1 MDSKSCRWCCLFLVL
16 LLVITIAII
25 IAFVFHNA
33 PAEETG
39 TEPVP
44 WMSIRE
50 KGIFKVG
57 LVLTSSSDTGT
68 GIGGWIQAFSTGRSC
83 QTERFVFKAG
93 SATEIFMDDPAGCT
107 GFKMDANDT
116 MLIKVKKE
124 SGGNIVVHQ
133 VKVMLEDGRE
143 YSAFVQSQ
151 NETLAE
157 SFPLKIQSKARK
169 LAMYLNY
176 KQVKPNPRKLEYINE
191 TKVEL
196 RLDGDSHISCQTNP
210 LPWPAKEGTTVLQDL
225 KFLGTCHTF
234 NLLNI
239 RNNLEARYTGPKEG
253 EFIVT
258 KILLKSTEPQVQT
271 AEWRMMSVMTGVP
284 EKTWISLFFD
294 GG

>member
-1 MDSKSCRWCCLFLVL
+1 MDSKWCCLFSVLVCVL
-16 LLVITIAII
+16 IIVITIAL
-25 IAFVFHNA
+25 VFQSA
-33 PAEETG
+33 PTEETG
-39 TEPVP
+39 TKPVP

-57 LVLTSSSDTGT
+57 LVLTTSSDTGS

-93 SATEIFMDDPAGCT
+93 AATQIFMDQPTGCKDY
-107 GFKMDANDT
+107 KMDTNDT

-157 SFPLKIQSKARK
+157 SFPLKILENARK
-169 LAMYLNY
+169 LAMKLNY
-176 KQVKPNPRKLEYINE
+176 KQVKPNPRNLEYINQ

-196 RLDGDSHISCQTNP
+196 RLDGDSHVSCQTNP

-258 KILLKSTEPQVQT
+258 KILLVSTEPQVQT
-271 AEWRMMSVMTGVP
+271 AEWRMKSVLTGVP
-284 EKTWISLFFD
+284 EKKWISLFFD